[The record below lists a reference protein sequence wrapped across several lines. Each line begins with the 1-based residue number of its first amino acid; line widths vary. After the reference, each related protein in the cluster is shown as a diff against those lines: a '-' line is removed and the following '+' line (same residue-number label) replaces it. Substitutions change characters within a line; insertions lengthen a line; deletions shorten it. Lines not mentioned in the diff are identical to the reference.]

1 MTAIVAETRM
11 TGGDLLVW
19 GTAGA
24 AAIAA
29 HAALAGLLLREPPVA
44 AADPAAPAAVML
56 ELAPMPTA
64 PESEES
70 QVAPDVVDQEQV
82 LEAPEPTPEPPDPLA
97 EEVAPPDLMPPPDFA
112 APLEDVLPPVDMTP
126 VEMAAVPVTRPRA
139 RPEDL
144 PRRPEPKPEPQQV
157 VRQPPEKEPPQ
168 EERREARSEAPPAPK
183 AAAPQNSRGAAGTM
197 SPATWKSRLMARL
210 ERAKRYPSGARRRG
224 EEGVAYVSFAIDAR
238 GRVLSAQL
246 ARSSGHAELDEEVL
260 ALVRRASPLPPP
272 PPGVPGTITA
282 PVRFNIR

>member
-1 MTAIVAETRM
+1 
-11 TGGDLLVW
+11 
-19 GTAGA
+19 
-24 AAIAA
+24 
-29 HAALAGLLLREPPVA
+29 
-44 AADPAAPAAVML
+44 ML

-64 PESEES
+64 PEPEES
-70 QVAPDVVDQEQV
+70 QVAPHVVDLEQV
-82 LEAPEPTPEPPDPLA
+82 LEAPKPTPEPPDPLA
-97 EEVAPPDLMPPPDFA
+97 EDVAPPDLMPPTEIA
-112 APLEDVLPPVDMTP
+112 LPLEDVLPPVDMTP
-126 VEMAAVPVTRPRA
+126 VEMAAVPVTRQRA
-139 RPEDL
+139 RPQDL
-144 PRRPEPKPEPQQV
+144 PRRTEPKPEPQKV
-157 VRQPPEKEPPQ
+157 ARQPEKKPPQ
-168 EERREARSEAPPAPK
+168 EERREARSEAPPVPQ

-238 GRVLSAQL
+238 GQVLSAQL
-246 ARSSGHAELDEEVL
+246 ARSSGHSELDEEVL